1 MKGGI
6 SVALDIEEQYD
17 KLYRYCYFK
26 LHHAQTAEDIT
37 QESFL
42 RYWERYHPM
51 PTSLAIKH
59 LYIIA
64 KNLCIDEYRK
74 QKNLP
79 LDETIPDAP
88 QEETL
93 LTQIAVQKAL
103 SALSSEDQELVFL
116 RYVNEEPIGTIGK
129 ILGISRFAVYRKL
142 KSASNRFQI
151 ALNKEGFYDSME
163 K

>member
-1 MKGGI
+1 
-6 SVALDIEEQYD
+6 VALDIEEQYD

-51 PTSLAIKH
+51 PTTLAVKH

-74 QKNLP
+74 QPPLP
-79 LDETIPDAP
+79 FDETIPDAP
-88 QEETL
+88 QEEKL
-93 LTQIAVQKAL
+93 LTQIAVQNAL
-103 SALSSEDQELVFL
+103 S
-116 RYVNEEPIGTIGK
+116 
-129 ILGISRFAVYRKL
+129 
-142 KSASNRFQI
+142 
-151 ALNKEGFYDSME
+151 
-163 K
+163 